1 MIDRRSFL
9 LSATSAIALQPSASV
24 ASSKQIVVTPAASLS
39 DIDRRR
45 HEKYM
50 QMAIDLIEDGPPYG
64 TVIVDQTSDVVVC
77 TGKNRR
83 SRNRIYHGEMDA
95 LINCGNENP
104 DIDWTKLTLY
114 TTGEP
119 CPMCMSALVWNRI
132 PRMVYGTSIRKLT
145 EIGLNQI
152 GLASPVVASA
162 APFYSGEIITGVLG
176 DKTDAIFDEWRAN
189 R

>member
-1 MIDRRSFL
+1 MFDRRSFL
-9 LSATSAIALQPSASV
+9 LATSALVIWPKAAATAPR
-24 ASSKQIVVTPAASLS
+24 QIVVTPAGALS
-39 DIDRRR
+39 EGDRQR

-50 QMAIDLIEDGPPYG
+50 QMAIDLIDGGPPHG
-64 TVIVDQTSDVVVC
+64 TVIVDSTSGEVMC

-95 LINCGNENP
+95 LINCGNQHPE
-104 DIDWTKLTLY
+104 IDWTKLTVY
-114 TTGEP
+114 ATGEP

-132 PRMVYGTSIRKLT
+132 PRVVFGTSIRKLT

-152 GLASPVVASA
+152 GLASPVVAGA
-162 APFYSGEIITGVLG
+162 APFYGGEIIAGVLG
-176 DKTDAIFDEWRAN
+176 DKTDGMFEAWRLA